1 MTTGTLAF
9 HRGQLVLVG
18 HVSAGSA
25 RVTVLETMS
34 DRLARL
40 DDLRPIGGVR

>member
-18 HVSAGSA
+18 HVFRGFCA
-25 RVTVLETMS
+25 VTVLETMS

-40 DDLRPIGGVR
+40 DDLRPIGGAR